1 MVPPTRL
8 SYETLFLCLAD
19 SRFVGD
25 PVSLNMAPSEES
37 HDIWKCLGRM
47 VFSFLEDVTRY
58 NVLVHVGVHAINC
71 NR

>member
-47 VFSFLEDVTRY
+47 VFFFFLEDVTR
-58 NVLVHVGVHAINC
+58 VLIHVGVHAINC